1 MILSETEKQELLAYC
16 IALIKSGETLRYIS
30 AYLDRK
36 AIDLETQKWIF
47 EEIDKQKKIG
57 NVTRGED
64 IQSGWEKYGF
74 GGGLVMGVLGIIITL
89 VTYYNSSV
97 TIIPYGL
104 ILSGIGVSIGGFSY
118 HRIYRNNRQ

>member
-16 IALIKSGETLRYIS
+16 IDLIKSGETLRHIS

-36 AIDLETQKWIF
+36 QIDLETQKWIF
-47 EEIDKQKKIG
+47 IEIDQQKKTG
-57 NVTRGED
+57 KVTRGESL
-64 IQSGWEKYGF
+64 QSGWEKYGV
-74 GGGLVMGVLGIIITL
+74 GSGVVMAVLGIIITL

-104 ILSGIGVSIGGFSY
+104 VLSGIGIGMSGFSY
-118 HRIYRNNRQ
+118 SRIRRINR